1 MNKLYLISVLFL
13 LFLTSTISCNE
24 EAKSNSEEALSEEI
38 EAVEEEE
45 QKSRS
50 METSE
55 GDPTGQGLMGKWVLK
70 ERKMGVQVLEMLE
83 NDKSTLEFLADGKLI
98 SESEGFDPESF
109 PFTRTEDLITSD
121 LWDTAQRI
129 KTLTEDELVLVY
141 QVDGVDIDHIYKR
154 MK

>member
-13 LFLTSTISCNE
+13 LFLTSTFSCNE
-24 EAKSNSEEALSEEI
+24 ETKSSNEEDLVSETEL
-38 EAVEEEE
+38 VEEEE

-50 METSE
+50 LETSE
-55 GDPTGQGLMGKWVLK
+55 EDPTGQGLMGKWILK

-83 NDKSTLEFLADGKLI
+83 NDKSTLEFQENGNLI
-98 SESEGFDPESF
+98 SESDGFDPESF

-129 KTLTEDELVLVY
+129 KSLTEDELILVY
-141 QVDGVDIDHIYKR
+141 QVDGVDIDHIYTR

>member
-1 MNKLYLISVLFL
+1 MNKLHLISVLFL
-13 LFLTSTISCNE
+13 LFLTSTFSCNE
-24 EAKSNSEEALSEEI
+24 ETNSTNEEAITEEV
-38 EAVEEEE
+38 ELVEEEE
-45 QKSRS
+45 QKTRS
-50 METSE
+50 LETSE
-55 GDPTGQGLMGKWVLK
+55 EDPTGQGLMGKWILK

-83 NDKSTLEFLADGKLI
+83 NDKSTLEFMEDGQLV
-98 SESEGFDPESF
+98 SESDGFDPESF

-154 MK
+154 IK